1 MGKTIKLTAQQLEN
15 VLNTTVVNCN
25 SVYGTLYKYIRLSY
39 VLEMLK
45 NKEITFVSPE
55 LWNDPFET
63 KYLKTD
69 YSAIGYIR
77 PEQIYCFCARTDNA
91 NEEASWN
98 IYSNSQEDPLIRI
111 SLRTFH
117 FLEYLKN
124 YSDQHNCKIY
134 YSRVDYGLKAKDIA
148 ELYKADNEFHDRYFN
163 DFTEEKYIQV
173 MSLKRQAF
181 KYENEVRIFLVSK
194 DGKPIGNNGL
204 LKIPIDYNL
213 FIRYTFAPLGRIKGD
228 NITSMLKKDF
238 YLAKV
243 DIAKNKIKEY
253 DSNTPFYKSTLYN
266 ETPCIKEIT
275 E

>member
-1 MGKTIKLTAQQLEN
+1 
-15 VLNTTVVNCN
+15 
-25 SVYGTLYKYIRLSY
+25 
-39 VLEMLK
+39 MLK

-134 YSRVDYGLKAKDIA
+134 YSRVNYDLKAKDIA